1 MRSIVLLSGGLD
13 STVSLAQALRETEVS
28 LCLTFDYGQR
38 AANKEIIAAKNI
50 AGHYGIYHQVFE
62 LPFLKEVTTTALVK
76 EDQEIPEPP
85 VSGLDD
91 YEQGLYNAARVWVP
105 NRNGIFINIAATIAE
120 ARHCGIVVTGFN
132 REEAGTFPDNS
143 FAFVKAIND
152 ALAYSTLNQVKV
164 ISYTQQLDKEE
175 IVQLGGLLKVP
186 WEYIWSCYFG
196 GEDMCGRCESCRR
209 FYRAWQGLSF
219 KS

>member
-1 MRSIVLLSGGLD
+1 MRSIALLSGGLD
-13 STVSLAQALRETEVS
+13 STVSLAQAMRETEVS

-38 AANKEIIAAKNI
+38 AVKKEINAAKNI
-50 AGHYGIYHQVFE
+50 AGHYGIYHRVLE
-62 LPFLKEVTTTALVK
+62 LPFLKEVTATALVN
-76 EDQEIPEPP
+76 EDLEIPEPP

-105 NRNGIFINIAATIAE
+105 NRNGLFINIAATIAE
-120 ARHCGIVVTGFN
+120 AGQCGIIVAGFN

-143 FAFVKAIND
+143 FAFVNAIND
-152 ALAYSTLNQVKV
+152 ALAYSTSNQVKV

-175 IVQLGGLLKVP
+175 IVRMGELLKVP
-186 WEYIWSCYFG
+186 WEYVWSCYFG

-209 FYRAWQGLSF
+209 FYRARQGFVL
-219 KS
+219 